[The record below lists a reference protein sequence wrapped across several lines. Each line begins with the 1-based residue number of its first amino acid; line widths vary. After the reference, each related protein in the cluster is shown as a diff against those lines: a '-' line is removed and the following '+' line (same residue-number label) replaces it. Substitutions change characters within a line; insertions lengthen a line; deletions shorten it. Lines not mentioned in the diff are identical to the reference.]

1 MIIWLQ
7 TLKEEAAMIRKRII
21 NLERVRRINGG
32 FSFIPHRFLTDGYLG
47 ILNQMEL
54 LLYFFLIIAG
64 DKDGLSYYSYERICE
79 YLYMDLDKYLMAR
92 NGLLDK
98 DLIAFEETVFQVLE
112 LPPKPKSISGI
123 GRLINK
129 SLKEA

>member
-1 MIIWLQ
+1 
-7 TLKEEAAMIRKRII
+7 
-21 NLERVRRINGG
+21 
-32 FSFIPHRFLTDGYLG
+32 
-47 ILNQMEL
+47 MEL